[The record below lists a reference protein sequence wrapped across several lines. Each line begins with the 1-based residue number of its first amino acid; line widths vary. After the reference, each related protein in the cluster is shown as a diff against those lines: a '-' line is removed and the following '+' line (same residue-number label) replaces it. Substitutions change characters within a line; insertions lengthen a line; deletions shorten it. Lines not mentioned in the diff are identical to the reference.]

1 MFLLTVIEDKIK
13 ILPSQF
19 GRNSLDVL
27 KEQVEI
33 KYTNRIILDVG
44 LCITFYDFID
54 VGDPF
59 LYPSEG
65 SSIQVVRFRMV
76 VFRPFIGESIVGKVT
91 KSTKEG
97 LHLSVEFFD
106 EIFVPSS
113 LLQSPSVY
121 NPSTGLW
128 IWKYGENQD
137 MDFEMGLGEEI
148 RFKVRS
154 ISFTGLINSAKGIT
168 ATTTSEE
175 RDDAVRNADHQT
187 TSHEFSAASGVPA
200 IRRRSSSVGLHP
212 EEEKPSAMQVI
223 GAINDFGLGLISW
236 W

>member
-91 KSTKEG
+91 KSSKEG

-187 TSHEFSAASGVPA
+187 TSHEFSTASGVPA